1 MKSHTL
7 QANKRTELGRKVKAL
22 RSSGSIPATVYG
34 KKAENMSL
42 TVDGSEFL
50 KVYREAGETGLVE
63 LSVDGKAL
71 PVLIH
76 IVQKDPITGEVL
88 HVEFHQVDLKEKVK
102 TNVPLVLVGEAP
114 AVAQKIGVLLSVL
127 SEVEVEA
134 LPAELPEKIEVD
146 VAGLAELNQE
156 LKVSDLHAPMGVALL
171 SEPTLTVVKVSPLVS
186 KEAEEQAAA
195 EAAEAAAAAPA
206 EGEAAT
212 PEKTEGEAAKPEAP
226 APETK

>member
-1 MKSHTL
+1 MKKHTL
-7 QANKRTELGRKVKAL
+7 KASVRTEMGRKVKSL
-22 RSSGSIPATVYG
+22 RLSGNVPATVYG
-34 KKAENMSL
+34 KKAENVSL
-42 TVDGSEFL
+42 TISGSEFL

-63 LSVDGKAL
+63 LSVDGKTL

-76 IVQKDPITGEVL
+76 VVQKDPLTDEIL

-102 TNVPLVLVGEAP
+102 ANVPLVLFGESP

-134 LPAELPEKIEVD
+134 LPAELPEKIEID
-146 VAGLAELNQE
+146 VTGLSELDQE
-156 LKVSDLHAPMGVALL
+156 LKVSDLRTPSGVALL
-171 SEPTLTVVKVSPLVS
+171 SDPTLTVVKVSALVS

-206 EGEAAT
+206 EGEAGAT
-212 PEKTEGEAAKPEAP
+212 EKAEAEPAKEEPAP
-226 APETK
+226 AEAK